1 MTCKYT
7 SEQHTSH
14 LLTAMQQ
21 MIGNTMVPFIYYV
34 STFNSTKLTLT
45 LTKTGFFRQDKRIFF
60 STLHFYE
67 IFMLYFRVFSKY
79 IKKKKNAQKNCENV
93 AVDNTKKHAYIL
105 YEWSLS
111 IVMLL
116 YNAKRKLFKSLVLFW
131 HLLVPCLNSWVY
143 LAGTQ
148 TLLCFQI
155 SQ

>member
-1 MTCKYT
+1 MHKKIVKM
-7 SEQHTSH
+7 
-14 LLTAMQQ
+14 LL
-21 MIGNTMVPFIYYV
+21 
-34 STFNSTKLTLT
+34 L
-45 LTKTGFFRQDKRIFF
+45 
-60 STLHFYE
+60 
-67 IFMLYFRVFSKY
+67 
-79 IKKKKNAQKNCENV
+79 IKKS
-93 AVDNTKKHAYIL
+93 AYVI

-116 YNAKRKLFKSLVLFW
+116 YNVKRMLFKSLVLFW